1 MMTLNQ
7 KMNEMSSRTLLR
19 YGMVLF
25 LAGIALAN
33 IGRLNIG
40 LSDFWNGFAAGVAV
54 VMIGT
59 SIVFNIRSFTRSRE
73 ERKK

>member
-1 MMTLNQ
+1 MTLNQ

-33 IGRLNIG
+33 IHRLNLG
-40 LSDFWNGFAAGVAV
+40 LSDFWNGFAVGVAV

-59 SIVFNIRSFTRSRE
+59 SIAFNIRSLTRARA
-73 ERKK
+73 ERRK